1 MSFFVRSGALIIGNM
16 SERRNRERE
25 AVETKGMKLC
35 AVCAWR
41 RDCLKKYKFQ
51 SSNQP
56 KCLDF
61 SRDLTI
67 PEEKDEEK
75 TRKNNT

>member
-1 MSFFVRSGALIIGNM
+1 
-16 SERRNRERE
+16 
-25 AVETKGMKLC
+25 MKIC

-75 TRKNNT
+75 ST